1 MNIEGIKSQLTEYFN
16 DGNIKFVSF
25 LDATKR
31 IFAMISHPELNVVDA
46 VNINITPKEN
56 SVLFE
61 LSANN
66 RSILTIEDTYDNEL
80 GIAYTQWF
88 TPILRNIVNN
98 KYELKGEPTGDAL
111 TGTNYCQIWDDG
123 MLLYLNLTEMIEF
136 TNQT

>member
-1 MNIEGIKSQLTEYFN
+1 MNIEDIKSQLAEYFDN
-16 DGNIKFVSF
+16 GSIKIVSF
-25 LDATKR
+25 LDVTKQ
-31 IFAMISHPELNVVDA
+31 ILAMISHPELNVVDA
-46 VNINITPKEN
+46 VNINITPKGN

-61 LSANN
+61 LLANN

-98 KYELKGEPTGDAL
+98 KYELKGELVSDAL
-111 TGTNYCQIWDDG
+111 TGTNYCQMWDDG

>member
-1 MNIEGIKSQLTEYFN
+1 MNIEDIKSQLIEYFDN
-16 DGNIKFVSF
+16 GSIKFVSF
-25 LDATKR
+25 LDATKQ

-61 LSANN
+61 LLANN
-66 RSILTIEDTYDNEL
+66 RSILTIEDTYNNEL

-98 KYELKGEPTGDAL
+98 KYELKGEPIGDAL